1 MEIINLNSSLEQV
14 LEFIKNLP
22 QEYKKAAFNI
32 LKQEI
37 YSEKTEIKNSN
48 LIDELEGSLYV
59 EEEINYKEE
68 LKKLA
73 IQKDKRNR

>member
-1 MEIINLNSSLEQV
+1 MAVINLNSSLEQV

-22 QEYKKAAFNI
+22 QEYKKAAFNT

-37 YSEKTEIKNSN
+37 YLDKMKEVNTN

-68 LKKLA
+68 LRKLA
-73 IQKDKRNR
+73 IEKDKRNK

>member
-1 MEIINLNSSLEQV
+1 MAVVNLNLSLEQV
-14 LEFIKNLP
+14 LDFIKNLP
-22 QEYKKAAFNI
+22 QEYKKAAFNT

-37 YSEKTEIKNSN
+37 YSDKTKTGNSS

-68 LKKLA
+68 LRKLA
-73 IQKDKRNR
+73 IQKDNRNK